1 MEKKAKKRM
10 GNKAFAGIWETV
22 LAILLIAVL
31 VGNYFAMKYTTII
44 TRSLGHTTTKVT
56 TTGDGSGDNE
66 YFKSD
71 YASHDELVDH
81 ETEFSKQLVAEGIVL
96 MRNQDNVLPLESGK
110 KISLFGL
117 GSAKFVYSGL
127 GSGAIDTTK
136 TTSLKDA
143 LEAEGFQVNPDLY
156 SVYEKSEA
164 RVGKEEDPST
174 YLDSVADSVKEYN
187 DAAIV
192 VISRNG
198 AEAQDLTEDQL
209 SLSDAEMSLVK
220 YANDNFDDVIV
231 MLNTANAI
239 EMGWSDSRFFPNIK
253 GCMWVGYPGQE
264 GITSIAKALTG
275 EVNPSG
281 RLVDTYAYDAMSA
294 PATQIFE
301 YGEWTNTNNE
311 ENGPKNAY
319 TVYGESIYVGYRYY
333 ETRYEDTVLGQG
345 NASTADSEYDY
356 TKQVQYPF
364 GYGISYTQF
373 GYSDFSLTENG
384 DNFTAQVT
392 VTNNGDV
399 AGKDVVEVYFQSP
412 YTDYDRENLVEK
424 SAVELC
430 GFTKTGEIAPGES
443 ETVSVDIPKET
454 LRAYDY
460 KNAKTYIVDDG
471 TYYFAIGD
479 DCHQA
484 LNNILA
490 AKGYTTADGM
500 DAEGDDSLVGT
511 YEQKEFDNTT
521 YAKDATTGN
530 EITNQFDY
538 GNIQTYDDSYVYLT
552 RNDWTGTWPT
562 IYGEL
567 GEKGRYNAEATD
579 EFVQLSQNN
588 IYQDDPN
595 AEMPTTASGDNINL
609 ITMRGKDYDD
619 EGWDAILDCLTV
631 DEMVEMVRLGG
642 WQTMA
647 IDSISKPMSSDQDG
661 PAGISGELIMSDV
674 DCMGYPNQ
682 ELLAATWNKD
692 LALEFGK
699 CIGEDGLSVN
709 VQGWYAPG
717 AGTHRTPLGGRNFE
731 YYSEDTYLA
740 GAMCANEVSGAQS
753 KGMYC
758 YLKHLVLNDQEQRRY
773 GISTFTTEQ
782 ALRELYLTPFEMAV
796 KDADCHGMMAAFN
809 GIGGIWC
816 GASKELITNVLG
828 NEWGFHGI
836 IVTDYASANEG
847 YMFIDAGLQ
856 AGTDLW
862 LNTDSDVYK
871 MGDVSGN
878 ATLVTALRNASHDIL
893 YTVVNSSAMNGID
906 ENVVVK
912 KVLPLW
918 QYWLIA
924 FDVVMA
930 VIIIGGVLLVIRRCR
945 KNNAVVIVVEEEKT
959 ENK

>member
-10 GNKAFAGIWETV
+10 SNKTFAGIWGTV
-22 LAILLIAVL
+22 LAILLIVVL

-71 YASHDELVDH
+71 YSSHEELVDH

-96 MRNQDNVLPLESGK
+96 MRNQDNVLPLESSK
-110 KISLFGL
+110 KISLFGI

-127 GSGAIDTTK
+127 GSGAIDTSK
-136 TTSLKDA
+136 TTSLKDT

-164 RVGKEEDPST
+164 RVGKEEDPSA

-239 EMGWSDSRFFPNIK
+239 EMGWSDSQYFPNIK
-253 GCMWVGYPGQE
+253 ACMWVGYPGQE

-281 RLVDTYAYDAMSA
+281 RLVDTYAYDSMSA

-319 TVYGESIYVGYRYY
+319 TVYGESIYIGYRYY

-373 GYSDFSLTENG
+373 DYSDFSLTENG

-392 VTNNGDV
+392 VTNSGDV

-430 GFTKTGEIAPGES
+430 GFEKTGELAPGES
-443 ETVSVDIPKET
+443 ETVSIDIPKET

-460 KNAKTYIVDDG
+460 TNAKTYIVDDG

-500 DAEGDDSLVGT
+500 DADGDDSLVGT

-562 IYGEL
+562 IYGEPN
-567 GEKGRYNAEATD
+567 EKGRYNAEATE

-595 AEMPTTASGDNINL
+595 EEMPTTNSGDNINL

-619 EGWDAILDCLTV
+619 EEWDAVLDCLTV

-682 ELLAATWNKD
+682 ELLAATWNKE

-740 GAMCANEVSGAQS
+740 GSMCANEVAGAQS

-836 IVTDYASANEG
+836 IVTDYASANDG

-862 LNTDSDVYK
+862 LNTDSEVYK
-871 MGDVSGN
+871 MGDVSDN

-924 FDVVMA
+924 FDIAMA
-930 VIIIGGVLLVIRRCR
+930 VIIIGGVILIVRRCR
-945 KNNAVVIVVEEEKT
+945 KNNKIEIVVEEK
-959 ENK
+959 K